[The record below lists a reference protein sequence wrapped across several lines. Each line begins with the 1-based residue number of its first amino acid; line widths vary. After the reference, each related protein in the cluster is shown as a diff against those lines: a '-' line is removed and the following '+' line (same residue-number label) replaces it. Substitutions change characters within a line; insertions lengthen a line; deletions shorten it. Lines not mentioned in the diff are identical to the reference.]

1 MNEEL
6 PNANACQASASS
18 SDQSRGI
25 LPLYRRFELSGKKPR
40 ACRLKRSCPIAVDA
54 HVLLSAT
61 LLASLGV
68 SPSLCV
74 SLSLSLSFY
83 LCLILSLSLCLSLS
97 LSFRSL
103 SLSLYMHM
111 YISLSLSLSLSL
123 SMSHLHVVLY
133 LSMSLVS
140 LYLSLSLCL
149 CPCLSVSFC
158 LCVPTGRPCRC
169 LFLPASV
176 SLSLPR
182 FLSSASLYI
191 LFLFGMSGMMPG
203 PPVADAVVSLQYAL
217 CWHGYNSHQKHRE
230 RQKDEKDRSCRAI
243 SSRAGRLI
251 CAACR
256 RFPRVVCVLRFIARH
271 PANMAD
277 QEPKEMWEFAP
288 VAEDWLLWHDMPANQ
303 HWKPLPPLQVQ
314 RVEDGDQVFWHGDV
328 RLKTFKSFHFVME
341 HEGSSLWRSRS
352 GSQYVLRKSPMTTL
366 VLNLSGDVQGEN
378 VCLQGRSMAGRILYE
393 STWPVVSTLT
403 CKMVHFEA
411 RAILVNNGIM
421 RNTQKLKLVGPG
433 GCIEPNW
440 MIWNGKN
447 THKTTSSQA
456 YTKKTCRRKLTR
468 KSDLRKLHLQ
478 KVYIN

>member
-1 MNEEL
+1 MHMSCCRQTFWHL
-6 PNANACQASASS
+6 LVYL
-18 SDQSRGI
+18 SRSV
-25 LPLYRRFELSGKKPR
+25 FLS
-40 ACRLKRSCPIAVDA
+40 LSRSICVSFC
-54 HVLLSAT
+54 LS
-61 LLASLGV
+61 LSV
-68 SPSLCV
+68 SV
-74 SLSLSLSFY
+74 SLSLSLSSALSPSLSLY
-83 LCLILSLSLCLSLS
+83 AYVHLSLSLSCSLSLCLISMLFFTYLCLS
-97 LSFRSL
+97 CLS
-103 SLSLYMHM
+103 
-111 YISLSLSLSLSL
+111 ISLSLSLSVSVHVSLSL
-123 SMSHLHVVLY
+123 SVSVCLRVALVV
-133 LSMSLVS
+133 
-140 LYLSLSLCL
+140 
-149 CPCLSVSFC
+149 VSFS
-158 LCVPTGRPCRC
+158 LH
-169 LFLPASV
+169 L

-203 PPVADAVVSLQYAL
+203 APVADAVVSLQCAL

-256 RFPRVVCVLRFIARH
+256 RFSRVVCVLRFIARH

-341 HEGSSLWRSRS
+341 YEGSSLWRSRS
-352 GSQYVLRKSPMTTL
+352 GSQYVLRKSPTTTL

-393 STWPVVSTLT
+393 STWPLVSTLT